1 MNDNKEVRLEQVYK
15 TMKRAGVAN
24 IVLGIV
30 LIVFSVATGV
40 CMLINGARLLQRK
53 SNILF

>member
-1 MNDNKEVRLEQVYK
+1 MKDNKEVRLEQVYK